1 MTDKSTQCPSP
12 TTQKKIPVATV
23 KPMRRDIHYKAVV
36 SLPISRPTSSTP
48 VPTIHDSNYFS
59 TGRGIRPQVPA
70 PTPQYVP
77 IYQVP
82 LQFTLPGAVSNNT
95 FNPPSARA
103 FSGAHY
109 RPERRNRHAP
119 LPPIERVERNP
130 LDRT

>member
-1 MTDKSTQCPSP
+1 MTDKATQCPSP

-23 KPMRRDIHYKAVV
+23 IPMRRNIHYKAVV
-36 SLPISRPTSSTP
+36 SLPIPRPTPPPP

-59 TGRGIRPQVPA
+59 NGRGTRPQVPT
-70 PTPQYVP
+70 PTLQYVP
-77 IYQVP
+77 IYQTP
-82 LQFTLPGAVSNNT
+82 LQFTLPRADSNNN

-103 FSGAHY
+103 FSGAYY

-130 LDRT
+130 FDRT